1 MSQAKVDKRK
11 YEKIHRKEIERKRK
25 ISTAIKCVVA
35 AVVVGVVIGVPAGLS
50 IYNSIPRFVGDASL
64 QAFVTSY
71 FDDNYASDLQ
81 EMKERMTSTEA
92 AAEETATEETTSE
105 ASSAAE

>member
-25 ISTAIKCVVA
+25 VSTAIKCIVA
-35 AVVVGVVIGVPAGLS
+35 AVVIGVVIGVPAGLS
-50 IYNSIPRFVGDASL
+50 IYNSIPKFVGDASL
-64 QAFVTSY
+64 QAFVTNY
-71 FDDNYASDLQ
+71 FDDNYATDLE

-92 AAEETATEETTSE
+92 NTEEASE
-105 ASSAAE
+105 

>member
-11 YEKIHRKEIERKRK
+11 YEKVHRKEIERKRK

-35 AVVVGVVIGVPAGLS
+35 AVVIGIVIGVPAGLS

-64 QAFVTSY
+64 QAFVTNY
-71 FDDNYASDLQ
+71 FDDNYASDLK

-92 AAEETATEETTSE
+92 AIEETSSEAATEE
-105 ASSAAE
+105 

>member
-11 YEKIHRKEIERKRK
+11 YEKVHRKEIERKRK

-35 AVVVGVVIGVPAGLS
+35 AVVIGIVIGVPAGLS

-64 QAFVTSY
+64 QAFVTNY
-71 FDDNYASDLQ
+71 FDDNYASDLE

-92 AAEETATEETTSE
+92 ATEETSSEAATEE
-105 ASSAAE
+105 